1 MHSKRVF
8 AACIALALASPA
20 SSQAPATQPPP
31 PLPPDTELI
40 RDGGVVVS
48 AADFEGNILRIP
60 EDRRGGF
67 RMSYDR
73 VMGVVDNV
81 YVTRSVADKAR
92 AAGIDQDPA
101 VQARLRQLQDG
112 FLAELY
118 MKKIEQ
124 EAVKVDYE
132 QRARELYIAD
142 RDKYTTDEEVRM
154 QQILVGTKCRTK
166 DAARDIAKRAH
177 DEAVKP
183 KADFMALSTRYTD
196 EGDKSDKGGD
206 LGWSPVKAFVPQ
218 VREAVSKMKPGE
230 ISQPVESPFG
240 FHVFKMLDRKVA
252 QPKPFDAVKGDIIAA
267 EKAKA
272 QKKRV
277 EDLVA
282 SVRDSKT
289 VMTHA
294 DRIEKLVAPGL
305 DMNELTR
312 KAREAHSRP
321 TTEEEKK
328 SVLLPEKK

>member
-1 MHSKRVF
+1 MKSNRF
-8 AACIALALASPA
+8 LAACIALALASPA
-20 SSQAPATQPPP
+20 SSQAPAAQSS
-31 PLPPDTELI
+31 PLPPDTQLI
-40 RDGGVVVS
+40 VDGNLVVD

-60 EDRRGGF
+60 EASRGGF

-81 YVTRSVADKAR
+81 YVTRAVADKAR
-92 AAGIDQDPA
+92 AAGIDKDPA
-101 VQARLRQLQDG
+101 VQARLKQLQDG
-112 FLAELY
+112 FLADLY
-118 MKKIEQ
+118 MKKVEQ
-124 EAVKVDYE
+124 ETDKVDYE

-142 RDKYTTDEEVRM
+142 REKYMTDEEVRM
-154 QQILVGTKCRTK
+154 QQILIGTKCRTK

-218 VREAVSKMKPGE
+218 VREAVTKMKPGE

-240 FHVFKMLDRKVA
+240 FHVFKMLERKAPV
-252 QPKPFDAVKGDIIAA
+252 PKPFDAVKADIIAA
-267 EKAKA
+267 EKAKG

-277 EDLVA
+277 EDMVA
-282 SVRDSKT
+282 EVRGSKT
-289 VMTHA
+289 VMTYP
-294 DRIEKLVAPGL
+294 DRIEKLVAPGV

-312 KAREAHSRP
+312 KAREAHARP
-321 TTEEEKK
+321 ATEEEKK
-328 SVLLPEKK
+328 SILLPEKK